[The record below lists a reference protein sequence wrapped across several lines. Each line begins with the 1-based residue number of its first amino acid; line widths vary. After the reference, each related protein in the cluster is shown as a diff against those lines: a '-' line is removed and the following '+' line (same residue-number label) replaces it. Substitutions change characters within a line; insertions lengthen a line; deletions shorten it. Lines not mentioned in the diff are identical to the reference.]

1 MGGPAASGQAGVRSG
16 TLTLCFL
23 PDWPSP
29 RAAAASATITPS
41 PTPAWPSHQPSIPAD
56 QARAVEYPAWR
67 CMGPRAQGFSTPRAP
82 GEHLSVAPSP
92 LISSPCVLRS
102 SRSVLLSRPQE
113 QRHSLPHPYPYPAP
127 AYPVHP
133 PGHRLVPAAP
143 PGPRP
148 PGAES
153 HGCPAATRPPGSDLR
168 ESRVQRSR
176 MDSSVSP
183 AATTACVPYA
193 PSRPPGPPGTTTSSS
208 SSSSNPGLRGVEPSP
223 GIVSDNCRWWAERWG
238 G

>member
-1 MGGPAASGQAGVRSG
+1 MGLSHSVFFQTGLPPGLPLPPPPLPPAPPPPGLATSPPFQ
-16 TLTLCFL
+16 LTKPGL
-23 PDWPSP
+23 W
-29 RAAAASATITPS
+29 
-41 PTPAWPSHQPSIPAD
+41 
-56 QARAVEYPAWR
+56 
-67 CMGPRAQGFSTPRAP
+67 STPHGDAWGPERKGSAP
-82 GEHLSVAPSP
+82 PERQVSPSLWPPHLLPPAR
-92 LISSPCVLRS
+92 VLRS
-102 SRSVLLSRPQE
+102 SRSVLISRPQE

-153 HGCPAATRPPGSDLR
+153 HGCPPATRPPGSDLR

-223 GIVSDNCRWWAERWG
+223 GIVSDSCRWRAERWG
-238 G
+238 DEWSWSRVAGAAL